1 MTACTHCHTPL
12 PDGSRFCPTC
22 GVDSSDP
29 TSAPRTG
36 AKSADIAAL
45 LRDVVEGHYDVEDML
60 GRGGMGAVFL
70 AHDRK
75 LDRQVAIKVLPPEL
89 ASDEQFVGR
98 FKREARTA
106 AKLDHPG
113 IIPIYAVESEGDL
126 HFFVMKYVSGR
137 GLDSV
142 IGTGSVPVELTQ
154 RIVWEAAVALGHAH
168 ARGVVH
174 RDIKP
179 ANIMVDQTGRVMLTD
194 FGISKALQSASQFTA
209 TGQVIGTPHY
219 MSPEQAKGDDVSHA
233 SDQYSLGVVGYRML
247 TGRLPFEDDSVHTI
261 IYKHVFED
269 PTPIEQLRPDI
280 PSFLTAAI
288 RRAMAK
294 DPAHRFP
301 NMEAMATAVWPAHP
315 VEPETRESAGMVGR
329 QSLTSSEAPTE
340 VSHATVVTGP
350 SRKRRVVPALL
361 SVVAIAL
368 AAAAML
374 VFTPYGNTL
383 LERAGVRVVNVPE
396 GESPSPPV
404 TGIDS
409 QTTVV
414 AQPELLDTTVTRD
427 PEPPPARS
435 QPREQ
440 QQAPAPVPTPVRP
453 RPQRP
458 RPVPVVPR
466 IGFLTVNTT
475 PYGTVYVD
483 EQFIGDTP
491 QVRMELSVGQHV
503 VRISREGFQTIID
516 TVTITAR
523 EETRINKPLTRGGS

>member
-1 MTACTHCHTPL
+1 MTACVHCHTPL

-22 GVDSSDP
+22 GADSSDP
-29 TSAPRTG
+29 GSAPRTG
-36 AKSADIAAL
+36 AQSVDIAAL
-45 LRDVVEGHYDVEDML
+45 LRDVVEGHYDVENML

-89 ASDEQFVGR
+89 AGDEQFVGR

-106 AKLDHPG
+106 AKLDHAG
-113 IIPIYAVESEGDL
+113 IIPIYAVESEGNL

-142 IGTGSVPVELTQ
+142 ISAGAVPVDFAQ
-154 RIVWEAAVALGHAH
+154 RILWEAAVALGHAH

-179 ANIMVDQTGRVMLTD
+179 ANIMVDETGRVMLTD

-219 MSPEQAKGDDVSHA
+219 MSPEQAKGDDVSPA
-233 SDQYSLGVVGYRML
+233 SDQYSLAVVGYRML

-269 PTPIEQLRPDI
+269 PTPIEQLRSDI
-280 PSFLTAAI
+280 PPFLTAAL

-301 NMEAMATAVWPAHP
+301 NMEAMATAVWPEHP

-329 QSLTSSEAPTE
+329 QSLTSTEAPTE
-340 VSHATVVTGP
+340 VSQPTTVTGP
-350 SRKRRVVPALL
+350 PRKRRVVTALL
-361 SVVAIAL
+361 SLMAVAL
-368 AAAAML
+368 GAAAML

-383 LERAGVRVVNVPE
+383 LERAGVRPVNASE
-396 GESPSPPV
+396 GESPSLPA

-409 QTTVV
+409 QTVV
-414 AQPELLDTTVTRD
+414 AAQPETLDTTVAQGPE
-427 PEPPPARS
+427 PEPPPARA
-435 QPREQ
+435 QPAER
-440 QQAPAPVPTPVRP
+440 QQAPASTPAPPRP
-453 RPQRP
+453 RPQRST
-458 RPVPVVPR
+458 PVVPQP
-466 IGFLTVNTT
+466 GFLTVNTT
-475 PYGTVYVD
+475 PYGTVYID
-483 EQFIGDTP
+483 DAFIGDTP
-491 QVRMELSVGQHV
+491 QVRMELPVGRHV
-503 VRISREGFQTIID
+503 VRISREGFQTIVD
-516 TVTITAR
+516 TVTITAG
-523 EETRINKPLTRGGS
+523 EETRINKPLRRGGG